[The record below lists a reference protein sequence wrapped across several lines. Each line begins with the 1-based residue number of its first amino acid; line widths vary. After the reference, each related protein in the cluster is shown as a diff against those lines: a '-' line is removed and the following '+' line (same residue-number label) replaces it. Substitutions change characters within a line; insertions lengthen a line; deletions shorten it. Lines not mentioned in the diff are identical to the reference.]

1 MAFGPGFGPGFARGK
16 KKRSFWNKVKEWFA
30 GSLKDFLLG
39 GLLLLVSLLIT
50 LLIFIIKLLVTPFYN
65 QYLAPWIDW
74 KLLVTL
80 VILEVP
86 LGIILSFL
94 DRRRRRDE
102 RILGFIQVV
111 QASNSFQHLEFQSI
125 DGQIIDYVLNTRT
138 NKAFI
143 APKYVS
149 DLANEDL
156 IQTTKFSSEKAC
168 FDALKQR
175 NVTTEHRK
183 ATFGELR

>member
-1 MAFGPGFGPGFARGK
+1 M
-16 KKRSFWNKVKEWFA
+16 KEWFA

-65 QYLAPWIDW
+65 EYLAPWIDW
-74 KLLVTL
+74 RLLVTL

-94 DRRRRRDE
+94 DRRRRKDE
-102 RILGFIQVV
+102 RILGFIQIV
-111 QASNSFQHLEFQSI
+111 QASNSYEHLEFQAI

-138 NKAFI
+138 NTAFI
-143 APKYVS
+143 SPRYVS

-156 IQTTKFSSEKAC
+156 IQTTKFASEKDC
-168 FDALKQR
+168 FDALKKR
-175 NVTTEHRK
+175 NASIEHRK
-183 ATFGELR
+183 ATIGELR